1 MFTALSER
9 LTATL
14 KRLTGRGVLSE
25 QDVTEAL
32 REIRRHLLE
41 ADVSFE
47 VTTGFVERVRERA
60 VGVIAVKSVSPGQQV
75 AKLVH
80 DELARMLGASDE
92 DLARKVGAQH
102 AAPLQFA
109 PVGPTVILLVGLQ
122 GSGKT
127 TTAAKLAR
135 RLKLEQKAPGLVAAD
150 PYRPAAGDQLRQLVE
165 QVGVQVFPREQGAGS
180 GTVLEVVQQAV
191 REAEKARCRT
201 VIVDTAGRLQIDAEL
216 MDELKA
222 LRAATSPRE
231 VLLVADGMTGQ
242 DAVRIARGFHE
253 GVGLTGAIL
262 TKLDGDARGGAAL
275 SIHGVTGVPIKFI
288 GTGENVGAQHAAPLL
303 EPFDPVRMAGRI
315 LGQGDVVALV
325 EKAAATIDAEA
336 AERLEKKARSKQG
349 MDLADFLVALKQMQ
363 AMGPIKQV
371 LGLLPGVNARALKAV
386 NADDKRLKH
395 VEAIVLSMTPDERT
409 DPSILTGSRRLRIAK
424 GAGRTVQEVNR
435 LLEQFQQ
442 MRKLLKRTW
451 ARYGNSHSAAA
462 RGTEGAELLPD
473 RRRGFA
479 LSPRRAV
486 RRDLGPLQPAHQSRR
501 HPRGCGASARLARQ
515 GGPPDRH
522 GPLAAEEGGSAGQTT
537 RVVGRVRKPH
547 GQRGEVAVFPLVENP
562 GAVFTPKARLLVVN
576 EERQV
581 VAGPL
586 VVARRRAYHREW
598 LLSFVG
604 VKSRADVEPWREHFV
619 AVEETDADD

>member
-80 DELARMLGASDE
+80 DEIAALLGGTKRTLD
-92 DLARKVGAQH
+92 
-102 AAPLQFA
+102 FA

-150 PYRPAAGDQLRQLVE
+150 PYRPAAGEQLRQLGE
-165 QVGVQVFPREQGAGS
+165 QVGVPVFGMGDEGR
-180 GTVLEVVQQAV
+180 GTGVVEFVQRAV
-191 REAEKARCRT
+191 RAAEKARCRT
-201 VIVDTAGRLQIDAEL
+201 VIVDTAGRLQIDAAL
-216 MDELKA
+216 MGELKDM
-222 LRAATSPRE
+222 RAAVSPRQ

-242 DAVRIARGFHE
+242 DAVRIARGFQE
-253 GVGLTGAIL
+253 GVGLTGVIL

-275 SIHGVTGVPIKFI
+275 SIHGVTGLPIKFI

-303 EPFDPVRMAGRI
+303 EPFDPLRMAGRI

-325 EKAAATIDAEA
+325 EQAAATVDAEA
-336 AERLEKKARSKQG
+336 AQRLEQKARSKHG

-363 AMGPIKQV
+363 AM
-371 LGLLPGVNARALKAV
+371 
-386 NADDKRLKH
+386 
-395 VEAIVLSMTPDERT
+395 VLSMTPAERA
-409 DPSILTGSRRLRIAK
+409 DPSILNGSRRLRIAK
-424 GAGRTVQEVNR
+424 GAGRSVQDVNR

-442 MRKLLKRTW
+442 MRKLLKRI
-451 ARYGNSHSAAA
+451 
-462 RGTEGAELLPD
+462 
-473 RRRGFA
+473 
-479 LSPRRAV
+479 
-486 RRDLGPLQPAHQSRR
+486 
-501 HPRGCGASARLARQ
+501 
-515 GGPPDRH
+515 
-522 GPLAAEEGGSAGQTT
+522 
-537 RVVGRVRKPH
+537 
-547 GQRGEVAVFPLVENP
+547 
-562 GAVFTPKARLLVVN
+562 
-576 EERQV
+576 
-581 VAGPL
+581 
-586 VVARRRAYHREW
+586 
-598 LLSFVG
+598 
-604 VKSRADVEPWREHFV
+604 
-619 AVEETDADD
+619 

>member
-9 LTATL
+9 LTAVL

-47 VTTGFVERVRERA
+47 VTRGFVERVRERA
-60 VGVIAVKSVSPGQQV
+60 VGAIAVKAVNPGQQV
-75 AKLVH
+75 VKLVH
-80 DELARMLGASDE
+80 DEIAALLGGTKRGLDFAS
-92 DLARKVGAQH
+92 
-102 AAPLQFA
+102 
-109 PVGPTVILLVGLQ
+109 VGPTVILLVGLQ

-150 PYRPAAGDQLRQLVE
+150 PYRPAAGEQLRHLGE
-165 QVGVQVFPREQGAGS
+165 QVGVPVFGLASDGPVGVGAQHAAPLRSPTDVVG
-180 GTVLEVVQQAV
+180 LVQQAV

-222 LRAATSPRE
+222 LRAATNPRE
-231 VLLVADGMTGQ
+231 VLLVVDGMTGQ
-242 DAVRIARGFHE
+242 DAVRIARGFQE

-275 SIHGVTGVPIKFI
+275 SIHGVTGVPIKYI
-288 GTGENVGAQHAAPLL
+288 GVGEKPEAL
-303 EPFDPVRMAGRI
+303 EPFNPAQVAGRI

-325 EKAAATIDAEA
+325 EKAAATMDAEA
-336 AERLEKKARSKQG
+336 AQRLERKARSKQG

-371 LGLLPGVNARALKAV
+371 LGLLPGVNAQALKAV

-395 VEAIVLSMTPDERT
+395 VEAIVLSMTPGERA
-409 DPSILTGSRRLRIAK
+409 DPSVLTGSRRLRIAK

-442 MRKLLKRTW
+442 MRKLLKRT
-451 ARYGNSHSAAA
+451 
-462 RGTEGAELLPD
+462 
-473 RRRGFA
+473 
-479 LSPRRAV
+479 
-486 RRDLGPLQPAHQSRR
+486 
-501 HPRGCGASARLARQ
+501 
-515 GGPPDRH
+515 
-522 GPLAAEEGGSAGQTT
+522 
-537 RVVGRVRKPH
+537 
-547 GQRGEVAVFPLVENP
+547 
-562 GAVFTPKARLLVVN
+562 
-576 EERQV
+576 
-581 VAGPL
+581 
-586 VVARRRAYHREW
+586 
-598 LLSFVG
+598 
-604 VKSRADVEPWREHFV
+604 
-619 AVEETDADD
+619 

>member
-9 LTATL
+9 LTAAL

-60 VGVIAVKSVSPGQQV
+60 IGALAVKTVSPGQQV
-75 AKLVH
+75 VKLVH
-80 DELARMLGASDE
+80 DEITALLGGTRRSLDFAS
-92 DLARKVGAQH
+92 
-102 AAPLQFA
+102 
-109 PVGPTVILLVGLQ
+109 VGPTVILLVGLQ

-127 TTAAKLAR
+127 STAAKLAR

-150 PYRPAAGDQLRQLVE
+150 LSRPAAREQLEQLGM
-165 QVGVQVFPREQGAGS
+165 QVGVPVLPRERGAGS
-180 GTVLEVVQQAV
+180 GTVLELVQQAV

-231 VLLVADGMTGQ
+231 VLLVVDGMTGQ
-242 DAVRIARGFHE
+242 DAVRIARGFQE

-275 SIHGVTGVPIKFI
+275 SIHGVTGVPIKYI
-288 GTGENVGAQHAAPLL
+288 GVGEKPEAL
-303 EPFDPVRMAGRI
+303 EPFNPAQVAGRI
-315 LGQGDVVALV
+315 LGQGDIVALV
-325 EKAAATIDAEA
+325 EKAAATMDAEA
-336 AERLEKKARSKQG
+336 TQRLERKARSKQG

-371 LGLLPGVNARALKAV
+371 LGLLPGVNAQALKAV
-386 NADDKRLKH
+386 NADDRRLQH
-395 VEAIVLSMTPDERT
+395 VEAIVLSMTPGERA
-409 DPSILTGSRRLRIAK
+409 DPSVLTGSRRLRIAK

-442 MRKLLKRTW
+442 MRKLLKRT
-451 ARYGNSHSAAA
+451 
-462 RGTEGAELLPD
+462 
-473 RRRGFA
+473 
-479 LSPRRAV
+479 
-486 RRDLGPLQPAHQSRR
+486 
-501 HPRGCGASARLARQ
+501 
-515 GGPPDRH
+515 
-522 GPLAAEEGGSAGQTT
+522 
-537 RVVGRVRKPH
+537 
-547 GQRGEVAVFPLVENP
+547 
-562 GAVFTPKARLLVVN
+562 
-576 EERQV
+576 
-581 VAGPL
+581 
-586 VVARRRAYHREW
+586 
-598 LLSFVG
+598 
-604 VKSRADVEPWREHFV
+604 
-619 AVEETDADD
+619 

>member
-32 REIRRHLLE
+32 REIRRQLLE

-60 VGVIAVKSVSPGQQV
+60 VGVIAVKSVSPGQQIV
-75 AKLVH
+75 KLVH
-80 DELARMLGASDE
+80 DEIAALLGGTKRTLD
-92 DLARKVGAQH
+92 
-102 AAPLQFA
+102 FA

-150 PYRPAAGDQLRQLVE
+150 PYRPAAGEQLRQLGE
-165 QVGVQVFPREQGAGS
+165 QVGVPVFPREQRAGS

-242 DAVRIARGFHE
+242 DAVRIARGFQE
-253 GVGLTGAIL
+253 GVGLSGAIL

-275 SIHGVTGVPIKFI
+275 SIHGVTGVPIKYV
-288 GTGENVGAQHAAPLL
+288 GVGEKPDAL
-303 EPFDPVRMAGRI
+303 EPFNPVQVAGRI

-325 EKAAATIDAEA
+325 EKAAATMDAEA
-336 AERLEKKARSKQG
+336 AQRIERKARSKRG

-371 LGLLPGVNARALKAV
+371 LGLLPGVNAQALKAV
-386 NADDKRLKH
+386 TADDKRLKH
-395 VEAIVLSMTPDERT
+395 VEAIVLSMTPDERA
-409 DPSILTGSRRLRIAK
+409 DPAILTGSRRLRIAK

-442 MRKLLKRTW
+442 MRKLLKRT
-451 ARYGNSHSAAA
+451 
-462 RGTEGAELLPD
+462 
-473 RRRGFA
+473 
-479 LSPRRAV
+479 
-486 RRDLGPLQPAHQSRR
+486 
-501 HPRGCGASARLARQ
+501 
-515 GGPPDRH
+515 
-522 GPLAAEEGGSAGQTT
+522 
-537 RVVGRVRKPH
+537 
-547 GQRGEVAVFPLVENP
+547 
-562 GAVFTPKARLLVVN
+562 
-576 EERQV
+576 
-581 VAGPL
+581 
-586 VVARRRAYHREW
+586 
-598 LLSFVG
+598 
-604 VKSRADVEPWREHFV
+604 
-619 AVEETDADD
+619 